1 MQRRWMTRV
10 LVLALMLA
18 AIPLAV
24 GGPAALQ
31 AGGSGG
37 ASGSA
42 YAWGYNNSGQLGDGS
57 TTNRSVPV
65 AVSLPAGVT
74 ISAMAAGFEHSL
86 AIGPGAKIAAWGDN
100 FYGQLGTGDT
110 NSSSVPLSVSLP
122 GGVTA
127 TAIAAGH
134 YHSLAIGSDGN
145 AYAWGYN
152 AYGQLGSGIATDSS
166 VPVAV
171 GVPVRVT
178 AIAAGF
184 SHSLAI
190 ESDGN
195 TYAWGNNGTGQL
207 GINSTTESHVP
218 VVVHLPAFVTPTAI
232 AAGFYH
238 SLAIGSDG
246 KLYAWGNNGNGQ
258 LGNNSTTESH
268 VPVTVSLPAGVKPIA
283 IAAGGSHSLA
293 IGSNGK
299 LYAWGSNV
307 FGQLGN
313 TTTTPSLV
321 PVTVSLPP
329 GTTPLALG
337 AGSSANHS
345 LAILVSGSPT
355 AALVAHFR
363 VAHTAHG
370 VVFRWRVASTTG
382 ILGFSLTAGTR
393 QLNRT
398 LIPVHVNQN
407 YRYASRASG
416 SLGRYV
422 LHVVLRS
429 GGSIA
434 VAGS

>member
-152 AYGQLGSGIATDSS
+152 AYGQLGSGIATGTDSS

-178 AIAAGF
+178 AIAAG
-184 SHSLAI
+184 SYHSLAI
-190 ESDGN
+190 GSDGN

-207 GINSTTESHVP
+207 G
-218 VVVHLPAFVTPTAI
+218 
-232 AAGFYH
+232 
-238 SLAIGSDG
+238 
-246 KLYAWGNNGNGQ
+246 
-258 LGNNSTTESH
+258 NNSTTESH
-268 VPVTVSLPAGVKPIA
+268 VPVAVHLPAGVKPIA
-283 IAAGGSHSLA
+283 IAAGGNHSLA

-313 TTTTPSLV
+313 TTTTPSLI

-345 LAILVSGSPT
+345 LAILGSGSPT
-355 AALVAHFR
+355 AALVARFR